1 MCGICG
7 VFEFGRAHGEVSETL
22 LTAMSDVIVH
32 RGPDSGGTY
41 ISPDR
46 RLGLGF
52 RRLAIVDLS
61 SAGNQPMTNEDG
73 SVWLVFNGEIYNHRV
88 WRQQM
93 LEKGH
98 VYRSEADTETI
109 LHLYEDRGREFVH
122 CLHGMFG
129 IALWDSV
136 KEELTLVRDRIGVKP
151 VYYTVADGRLIFGSE
166 IKAIL
171 EHPAVVRDVDETALY
186 HYLTFF
192 TTPAPQTLF
201 KGIRKLP
208 PGHMLICDR
217 KGNIRI
223 ERYWDA
229 IVETPK
235 EALTEAEI
243 IPRLRDL
250 LTQSIE
256 KRMMSDVPFGVFLSG
271 GVDSSANVALMSA
284 CSTEPVRTFTI
295 GFKGIETY
303 NELEYARQIA
313 RHFGTD
319 HHEILIGPDEVLS
332 FLPDLIFHQDEPIA
346 DPVCVPLY
354 YVSKLVR
361 DSGTIVVQVGEG
373 SDEIFCG
380 YPNYV
385 DFLKIHE
392 RGWSHLERLPR
403 GVRSGLAAAAAPF
416 SQFAAE
422 TFMPRGKKLIPDLV
436 RRLGANEELFWG
448 GTVVYDEVS
457 KSRLLSKELRDRLG
471 RISSHDVVSGLV
483 DHFDSKK
490 PDGDFLERMIYLEL
504 NLRLA
509 ELLLMR
515 VDKITMATSV
525 EARVP
530 FLDHEF
536 VEFAMTIP
544 RHLKYKNGQTK
555 YILKKA
561 LEGILPD
568 NIIYR
573 KKQGFGLPIK
583 EWFMDGFGQE
593 LDQRILNSRLR
604 KRNYFNYGEIEQM
617 LAAHKAGKI
626 DYSFNLWGLLNLS
639 LWYERWIEPA

>member
-7 VFEFGRAHGEVSETL
+7 IYEFGRTSGEVTETV
-22 LTAMSDVIVH
+22 LTRMRDAMEH
-32 RGPDSGGTY
+32 RGPDSAGNY

-46 RLGLGF
+46 KVGLGF

-61 SAGNQPMTNEDG
+61 PAGNQPMTNEDG
-73 SVWLVFNGEIYNHRV
+73 TVWIAYNGEIYNHRSL
-88 WRQQM
+88 RPGLIAQ
-93 LEKGH
+93 GH
-98 VYRSEADTETI
+98 VYKSESDTETI
-109 LHLYEDRGREFVH
+109 IHLFEERGYEFVEP
-122 CLHGMFG
+122 LQGMFG
-129 IALWDSV
+129 MALWHSI
-136 KEELTLVRDRIGVKP
+136 KEELVLVRDRIGVKP
-151 VYYTVADGRLIFGSE
+151 LYYTIVDGRLIFGSE

-171 EHPAVVRDVDETALY
+171 EHPAVSRDVDETALY

-192 TTPAPQTLF
+192 TTPSPQTLF
-201 KGIRKLP
+201 KGIQKLP
-208 PGHMLICDR
+208 PGHMLICNR
-217 KGNIRI
+217 EGIRI

-229 IVETPK
+229 IVATP
-235 EALTEAEI
+235 AQPPDEAECI
-243 IPRLRDL
+243 ERIRDL
-250 LTQSIE
+250 LTKAVE

-271 GVDSSANVALMSA
+271 GVDSSANVALMAA
-284 CSTEPVRTFTI
+284 CSDEPVRTFTV
-295 GFKGIETY
+295 GFHGLEQY
-303 NELEYARQIA
+303 NELQYARQISQ
-313 RHFGTD
+313 HFATR
-319 HHEILIGPDEVLS
+319 HHEVLIGPEEVVS
-332 FLPDLIFHQDEPIA
+332 FLPELIFHQDEPIA

-385 DFLKIHE
+385 DFLKIYE
-392 RGWSHLERLPR
+392 KGWGQLERLPN
-403 GVRSGLAAAAAPF
+403 GVKRGLAAAAAPF
-416 SQFAAE
+416 SDFAARNLM
-422 TFMPRGKKLIPDLV
+422 TRGKKLLPDLV
-436 RRLGANEELFWG
+436 RRWGDGEELFWG

-457 KSRLLSKELRDRLG
+457 KNRLLSRDFQKRMNG
-471 RISSHDVVSGLV
+471 VSSHQVVREIF
-483 DHFDSKK
+483 DRFDSRK
-490 PDGDFLERMIYLEL
+490 PDGDFLERMTYMDLK
-504 NLRLA
+504 LRLA

-515 VDKITMATSV
+515 VDKITMATSI

-530 FLDHEF
+530 FLDHHL

-544 RHLKYKNGQTK
+544 RSLKYKNGETK

-583 EWFMDGFGQE
+583 EWFMAGFGQQLE
-593 LDQRILNSRLR
+593 DHILNSRLR
-604 KRNYFNYGEIEQM
+604 KRNFFDYREIERL
-617 LAAHKAGKI
+617 LAEHKAGKM
-626 DYSFNLWGLLNLS
+626 DYSFHLWGLLNLS